1 VTKSS
6 EQRNEIKSRKREQ
19 RNEIKSRKRE
29 QRNEIKSRKRES
41 RKQKQS
47 SEQRQEIKSR
57 KREIRSRKQKLHE
70 VRKRLRAAE
79 NRVEYLQQRG
89 RKKKIQYELFQLE
102 RELRTAEEGTAGEPQ
117 TGALPDF
124 AVIGVG
130 KGGTTFLYH
139 LLTQHPLIERAAAK
153 ELHFFDNY
161 FDLGIEWYRG
171 CFPTPRSDDERTTI
185 TGEATPG
192 YLFHPRAPER
202 MAEVVPW
209 ARLITL
215 LRNPVDRAYSAYHK
229 DVRHGSKNNRTF
241 EEAIGLVVAAGAR
254 ETRPLGEGSETAGR
268 EDRPGPDEDSEY
280 LSKGVYVDH
289 LLRWSK
295 FFSEEQML
303 VLKSE
308 DFFGD
313 PVETLKIV
321 LDFLGLP
328 EWEPEPAQLQKK
340 RNTRD
345 YEKMNPKTR
354 RRLEKFFE
362 PHNKRLYAY
371 LGVDF
376 GW

>member
-6 EQRNEIKSRKREQ
+6 EQRNEAKSRKREQ
-19 RNEIKSRKRE
+19 RNEAKSRKRE
-29 QRNEIKSRKRES
+29 QRNEVKSRKR
-41 RKQKQS
+41 R
-47 SEQRQEIKSR
+47 
-57 KREIRSRKQKLHE
+57 IRSSQRELRE
-70 VRKRLRAAE
+70 VREGLRAAE
-79 NRVEYLQQRG
+79 NWVEHPQQRE
-89 RKKKIQYELFQLE
+89 RKKTIQYELFQLE
-102 RELRTAEEGTAGEPQ
+102 QKLRIAEQGTAVEPQ

-139 LLTQHPLIERAAAK
+139 LLTQHPLVERAAAK

-171 CFPTPRSDDERTTI
+171 CFPTPSSDDGRRTI

-215 LRNPVDRAYSAYHK
+215 LRNPVDRAYSAYYK

-254 ETRPLGEGSETAGR
+254 KTRPLGEGSKTAGR
-268 EDRPGPDEDSEY
+268 ESRPGPDKDSEY

-321 LDFLGLP
+321 LDFLDLP
-328 EWEPEPAQLQKK
+328 EWEPEPAQLQQK
-340 RNTRD
+340 RNTRE

-354 RRLEKFFE
+354 RRLDEFFE
-362 PHNKRLYAY
+362 PHNKRLYDY

>member
-41 RKQKQS
+41 R
-47 SEQRQEIKSR
+47 R
-57 KREIRSRKQKLHE
+57 RKQKLHE

-79 NRVEYLQQRG
+79 NREEYLQQQG
-89 RKKKIQYELFQLE
+89 RKKTIQYELFRLE
-102 RELRTAEEGTAGEPQ
+102 RELRTAEERTAGDPQ

-139 LLTQHPLIERAAAK
+139 LLTQHPLVERAAAK
-153 ELHFFDNY
+153 ELHFFDNH

-171 CFPTPRSDDERTTI
+171 CFPTPRSDDGRTTI

-192 YLFHPRAPER
+192 YLFHPLAPER

-229 DVRHGSKNNRTF
+229 GVRRGSKNNRTF
-241 EEAIGLVVAAGAR
+241 EEAIGLVVAARAR

-268 EDRPGPDEDSEY
+268 EDRPSPDEDSEY